1 MGNTQ
6 HTKKKINAQ
15 LSSEISLNDQKL
27 SIMRQT
33 TKLIQ
38 EKADILQEID
48 KGKALQVQKTIGPKK
63 NESDEFDN
71 DETVKESP
79 PASPNEIRSKKII
92 KKKHNFITKEYL
104 RVEI

>member
-6 HTKKKINAQ
+6 HTKKRINAQ
-15 LSSEISLNDQKL
+15 VSSEISLNDQKL

-38 EKADILQEID
+38 EKADILQDID
-48 KGKALQVQKTIGPKK
+48 KGKVLQVQKTIIHKK
-63 NESDEFDN
+63 NESDEFNN
-71 DETVKESP
+71 DEMLKDSP
-79 PASPNEIRSKKII
+79 LTPNEIRSKKVI

-104 RVEI
+104 KVEI